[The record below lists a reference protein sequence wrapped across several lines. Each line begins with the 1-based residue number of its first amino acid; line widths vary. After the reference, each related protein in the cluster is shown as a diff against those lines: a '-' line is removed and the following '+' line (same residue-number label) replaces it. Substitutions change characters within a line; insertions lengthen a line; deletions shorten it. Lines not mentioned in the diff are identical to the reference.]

1 MKLTTAKKRNLNKY
15 KLKKKLYMTFS
26 YIKYH
31 LNPGAEQEGSRGGQL
46 PLGPTK
52 KKPQSNKY

>member
-31 LNPGAEQEGSRGGQL
+31 LNPRAERRGRGGAA
-46 PLGPTK
+46 GPWPNQK
-52 KKPQSNKY
+52 KTPI

>member
-31 LNPGAEQEGSRGGQL
+31 LNPGAEQEGSRGGAAAPWPNQ
-46 PLGPTK
+46 K
-52 KKPQSNKY
+52 KTPI